1 MTPDENEF
9 LYELEERYWWFAGM
23 RKIVAAMLDRAV
35 PAGPLRIL
43 DAGCGTGLMLSW
55 LRRHSAGGAI
65 FGLDFSSEALGFS
78 AQRGERRLVEGSIAA
93 LPFPNAC
100 FDLVT
105 TFDVLDSFEVAD
117 VSRPFGELARVLK
130 PGGIILLRVPAFQYL
145 YGRHD
150 RAVYTKH
157 RYRIGELRQRLE
169 AQDLVVERVT
179 YANTILFPVAALW
192 RMLTRSGGGDPQS
205 DVRPLPRVIR
215 WLNPVLAALLGI
227 EAAWLRH
234 TGWRLPFGLSAI
246 ALARKPAGAAA
257 S

>member
-1 MTPDENEF
+1 MTPDENKF

-23 RKIVAAMLDRAV
+23 RKIVAAMLDRAM

-55 LRRHSAGGAI
+55 LRRYSAGGPT
-65 FGLDFSSEALGFS
+65 FGLDYSSEALGFS
-78 AQRGERRLVEGSIAA
+78 AQRGERGLVEGSIAD

-117 VSRPFGELARVLK
+117 VSKPFGELARVLK
-130 PGGIILLRVPAFQYL
+130 PGGVILLRVPAFQYL

-157 RYRIGELRQRLE
+157 RYRTSELQERLA
-169 AQDLVVERVT
+169 AQGLVVERAT

-192 RMLTRSGGGDPQS
+192 RMLTRSVGGDPQS
-205 DVRPLPRVIR
+205 DVRPLPRAIR

-234 TGWRLPFGLSAI
+234 TRWRLPFGLSAI
-246 ALARKPAGAAA
+246 ALARKPAGATA

>member
-1 MTPDENEF
+1 MTPDENQF

-23 RKIVAAMLDRAV
+23 RKIVGAMLDRAV

-55 LRRHSAGGAI
+55 LRQYSAGGPI
-65 FGLDFSSEALGFS
+65 FGLDYSSQALRFS
-78 AQRGERRLVEGSIAA
+78 AQRGERRLVEGSVAA

-117 VSRPFGELARVLK
+117 VSKPFGELMRVLK
-130 PGGIILLRVPAFQYL
+130 PGGVILLRVPAFQYL

-157 RYRIGELRQRLE
+157 RYRIGELRERIA
-169 AQDLVVERVT
+169 AQGLVVERVT
-179 YANTILFPVAALW
+179 YANTLLFPVAALW
-192 RMLTRSGGGDPQS
+192 RMLTRSGGGEPQS

-234 TGWRLPFGLSAI
+234 TRWRLPFGLSAI
-246 ALARKPAGAAA
+246 AVARKPTGTTA